1 MKDKK
6 NIILYLVI
14 LASFILLI
22 LNINRLDFNDLSNG
36 KYSGIISNILLI
48 IAMTV
53 VIQENRKKDKTD

>member
-6 NIILYLVI
+6 DIVLYLVI
-14 LASFILLI
+14 LASVILLI

-48 IAMTV
+48 IAMSF
-53 VIQENRKKDKTD
+53 VIRENRKKNNE